1 MTRHVI
7 RLDTPA
13 PSFIDS
19 FLLGDG
25 RLGAALRGLPGTEEM
40 NLNLDTLWSGGPGE
54 HGVGPEDAGARTR
67 DGDGDGPPAD
77 VEAPGAALLT
87 EIRAAVAGGDL
98 ARAEELARRNQ
109 SGRWTQAYQP
119 VGRLRWTYATGADGS
134 AYARELDLRD
144 GVARTM
150 HDGVTV
156 ETFVSA
162 PAGVLVSRAT
172 GPVTGAG
179 AVAGTAGS
187 EAAVAVVLDTPHPVR
202 TTTTTDEA
210 GRAWTVVTGRAPV
223 TCLPDYVDHD
233 EPVTYADDQPDA
245 DGSVAA
251 GMGFAV
257 VAVTETVP
265 GGLRLVVAGATG
277 FRGWDRRPGAD
288 VESLA
293 QAARDRVGGA
303 LARRTE
309 DLLAEHVAD
318 RRRLVDR
325 VDLDLSASGDDAAAH
340 ERAFDLGRHLLV
352 SSSRPGTQAA
362 NLQGIW
368 NADARPAW
376 SGNYTTNI
384 NLEMAYWPAELLDLA
399 ELHTPLLD
407 LVRDLAVAGTGTARR
422 YYGARGAAVHHNTD
436 LWRFTEP
443 VDGEP
448 QWAAWPSALWWLA
461 RHLVEHVDFAGSGA
475 ERTARTVGAVAVLR
489 AGAAFALDMLV
500 DDGRGALVV
509 SPSTSPEHRF
519 VLDGGAQVAVGAGA
533 AMDQELVREVL
544 TSYLALAEDDPGEA
558 ALAAEARSALPRLR
572 EVQVG
577 RAGDLLEW
585 ADERRP
591 AEPGH
596 RHVSQLYG
604 AFPGSRITATREP
617 ALLEAVRR
625 ALALRLAN
633 GSGYTGWSQAWILCL
648 AARLR
653 DTALAEHSID
663 VLLRTLTSASGLDLH
678 PHEDWPDGQVF
689 QIDGNLGVVAGMVE
703 LLVQSHDG
711 AVSLLPAL
719 PDRWPT
725 GRLTG
730 VRARGG
736 HQVDVRWSGGRLDA
750 ATVTA
755 GDGPLVLEVPERRGP
770 AVVVSEGAVVP
781 TTAVVPAAPGCS
793 RLTFPAQPGA
803 VYSLTFASR

>member
-40 NLNLDTLWSGGPGE
+40 DLNLDTLWSGGTGE
-54 HGVGPEDAGARTR
+54 HGAGPQHAAALAEPGDDDAGV
-67 DGDGDGPPAD
+67 PD
-77 VEAPGAALLT
+77 VEAPGPVLLT
-87 EIRAAVAGGDL
+87 EIRAAIAGGDL
-98 ARAEELARRNQ
+98 ARAEQLARRNQ

-119 VGRLRWTYATGADGS
+119 VGRLRWTYATDADGS
-134 AYARELDLRD
+134 SYARELDLRD
-144 GVARTM
+144 GVARST

-172 GPVTGAG
+172 GAGADGAGTANPEG
-179 AVAGTAGS
+179 AVAA
-187 EAAVAVVLDTPHPVR
+187 VLDTPHPVR
-202 TTTTTDEA
+202 TTTTVDGA
-210 GRAWTVVTGRAPV
+210 GRTWTVVTGRAPA
-223 TCLPDYVDHD
+223 TCLPGYVDLA
-233 EPVTYADDQPDA
+233 EPVAYADDQPEA

-257 VAVTETVP
+257 VAVTEAVP
-265 GGLRLVVAGATG
+265 GGRRLVVAGATG

-288 VESLA
+288 VDAIA
-293 QAARDRVGGA
+293 QTARDQVAAA
-303 LARRTE
+303 LECRTE

-384 NLEMAYWPAELLDLA
+384 NLEMAYWPAELFDLA

-407 LVRDLAVAGTGTARR
+407 LARDLAVAGTATARR

-461 RHLVEHVDFAGSGA
+461 HHLVEHVDFAGSGA
-475 ERTARTVGAVAVLR
+475 ERAGRTVGAVAVLR

-500 DDGRGALVV
+500 DDGTGTLVV

-519 VLDGGAQVAVGAGA
+519 VLDGGAEVAVGAGA

-544 TSYLALAEDDPGEA
+544 SSYLALAGDDPGEA
-558 ALAAEARSALPRLR
+558 ALAAEARAALPRLR
-572 EVQVG
+572 EVAVG

-596 RHVSQLYG
+596 RHVSHLYG

-663 VLLRTLTSASGLDLH
+663 LLLRTLTSASGLDLH
-678 PHEDWPDGQVF
+678 PHEDWPEGQVF

-703 LLVQSHDG
+703 LIVQSHDG

-719 PDRWPT
+719 PDRWPA

-730 VRARGG
+730 VRTRGG
-736 HQVDVRWSGGRLDA
+736 HRVDVRWSGGHLDA

-770 AVVVSEGAVVP
+770 AVVVCGGAAVP

-793 RLTFPAQPGA
+793 RLTFPTRPGA
-803 VYSLTFASR
+803 VHSLSFPSR